1 MNFQERS
8 TLRRRLKR
16 ASKDAEREYIK
27 LQRRE
32 LFDLDEDARDRWAL
46 LFQAFKDVT
55 RFDFEQEA
63 D

>member
-16 ASKDAEREYIK
+16 AAKDAEREYIK

-32 LFDLDEDARDRWAL
+32 LFELAEDARDRWAL
-46 LFQAFKDVT
+46 LFQAFKDVN
-55 RFDFEQEA
+55 RFDFDQEA

>member
-16 ASKDAEREYIK
+16 AAKDAEREYIK

-32 LFDLDEDARDRWAL
+32 LFELTEDARARWAL
-46 LFQAFKDVT
+46 LFQAFQDVT
-55 RFDFEQEA
+55 RFDFDKEA